1 MKLITIDKESTTPIY
16 KQIIGSIEDAIIL
29 KKLFRNDKLPSVKK
43 ICIEH
48 QISRD
53 TVLMAYSILKKKG
66 VIQAI
71 PAKGYYVRTEDF
83 NYDKRYFLLFDE
95 LNIFKEDL
103 LNAFLKHIGSK
114 GHVDVFFHHFNY
126 SMFRKLIRD
135 ANGNYSKYII
145 MPANVEGIEEI
156 INILPKT
163 DVYIIDQMRNSLM
176 QYSGIYQNF
185 IKDIFQAMEKY
196 SDVLE
201 KYNHFIIAFPGD
213 REPIDM
219 MNGFVKYCE
228 TFGKKYSVIPNFK
241 KHTFKKG
248 QLFLIPNDRDLVEA
262 VEKCKQKNFELG
274 KDIGIIS
281 YNETPLKKVV
291 ENGITTLSTDFS
303 LMGKKLA
310 EMVLKNEIN
319 KIENPSQ
326 LYVRNSL

>member
-1 MKLITIDKESTTPIY
+1 MKLIIINRESTIPIY
-16 KQIIGSIEDAIIL
+16 KQIIGCIEDAIIQ
-29 KKLFRNDKLPSVKK
+29 KKLFRNDKLPSIKK
-43 ICIEH
+43 VCLEH

-53 TVLMAYSILKKKG
+53 TVLMAYDVLKKKG
-66 VIQAI
+66 VIQAV

-103 LNAFLKHIGSK
+103 LNSFLKNIGSK

-126 SMFRKLIRD
+126 SMFRKLIHD

-156 INILPKT
+156 INVLPKN
-163 DVYIIDQMRNSLM
+163 DVYIIDQMRESLM

-185 IKDIFQAMEKY
+185 ITDIFQA
-196 SDVLE
+196 LE
-201 KYNHFIIAFPGD
+201 AHSEMLMKYNHFIIVFPGE

-219 MNGFVKYCE
+219 MNGFIKYCE
-228 TFGKKYSVIPNFK
+228 TFGKKYAVIPNFK
-241 KHTFKKG
+241 KHVFKKG

-262 VEKCKQKNFELG
+262 VEKCKQRNFELR

-281 YNETPLKKVV
+281 YNETSLKKVV
-291 ENGITTLSTDFS
+291 SNGITTLSTDFS

-310 EMVLKNEIN
+310 EMVLKCQVV

-326 LYVRNSL
+326 LFVRKSL